1 MSGDAEDRL
10 ELDIRRQGMSA
21 LVAVTGS
28 VGISEADDFQVAL
41 EGLTEEPWPLVV
53 LDLGGMDFICSS
65 GLGAIVS
72 THLRLRRHGGNIKLV
87 SPCPSVRQVL
97 ETTQLNRLF
106 GIYDSVEEAIAS
118 HDFKAD

>member
-1 MSGDAEDRL
+1 MSGDAEDKL
-10 ELDIRRQGMSA
+10 ELEIRKQGMA
-21 LVAVTGS
+21 AVVDVTGS
-28 VGISEADDFQVAL
+28 VGIGEADDFQAAL
-41 EGLTEEPWPLVV
+41 ERLTEEPWPLVV

-72 THLRLRRHGGNIKLV
+72 THLRLRHHGGNIKLV
-87 SPCPSVRQVL
+87 SPCRSVRHVL
-97 ETTQLNRLF
+97 EMTQLSRLF